1 MWPFFFG
8 VGRILSDQIV
18 DEVGDAVVVVLG
30 GAVVEVA
37 VRLWERETEV
47 VLACGGAVV
56 VTAAGSAASVPVEV
70 AAGVDD
76 GAEVAEADGV
86 EVVASLGPGEGAPS
100 AVSAAA
106 AGDDADPG
114 CTSRAS
120 VTAAAPPTSH
130 MADSAGRGLSRPWR
144 VEPAAPR
151 STPATSRA

>member
-1 MWPFFFG
+1 MCPFFLG

-18 DEVGDAVVVVLG
+18 DEVGDAVVVVLE

-37 VRLWERETEV
+37 GRLWDRDTEG
-47 VLACGGAVV
+47 VLARGGAGV
-56 VTAAGSAASVPVEV
+56 VTPAGG
-70 AAGVDD
+70 AGVLVDVAD
-76 GAEVAEADGV
+76 GVGEGAEVAGTDGV
-86 EVVASLGPGEGAPS
+86 EVVASLGPGEGAPL

-120 VTAAAPPTSH
+120 ATAAAPPASH
-130 MADSAGRGLSRPWR
+130 MADRAGRGLSRVWR
-144 VEPAAPR
+144 AEAAGPR

>member
-1 MWPFFFG
+1 M
-8 VGRILSDQIV
+8 
-18 DEVGDAVVVVLG
+18 
-30 GAVVEVA
+30 
-37 VRLWERETEV
+37 
-47 VLACGGAVV
+47 
-56 VTAAGSAASVPVEV
+56 VTAAGSASVLVDV
-70 AAGVDD
+70 ADGVGD
-76 GAEVAEADGV
+76 GAEVAKADGV
-86 EVVASLGPGEGAPS
+86 EVVTSLGPGEGAPS

-130 MADSAGRGLSRPWR
+130 MADSAGRGLSRPRR